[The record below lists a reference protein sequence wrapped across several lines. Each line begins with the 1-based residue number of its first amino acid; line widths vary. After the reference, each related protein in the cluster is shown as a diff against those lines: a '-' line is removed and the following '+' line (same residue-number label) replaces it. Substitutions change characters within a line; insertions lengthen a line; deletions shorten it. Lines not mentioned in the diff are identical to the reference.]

1 MKRHRTPTAAAAAM
15 IFCLAGGA
23 GPAEADLAGDF
34 RKLVEMRDVLLRTL
48 ERRQAFER
56 SKGACQDVYLRF
68 DEGADRDDMDVVLRR
83 AGGAWKA
90 GYAEVPGWCQG
101 TMQEWRAFYL
111 ANGAGCAWR
120 PNMRFDVD
128 ASAVR
133 LDGDRL
139 AGKAA
144 ITFRLDQTMDE
155 KLPPGTPVGW
165 WDRFI
170 PTGHTRVRK
179 QTYELG
185 AAVHKDVYL
194 FDLVLEGGVNWDP
207 RKTGRRNHKGPII
220 RRPIFVWL
228 QSPCTRFT
236 LAKVQTPT
244 WSGGFHEADAT
255 GLTFGGGR
263 LTGKLVVMLHQDGW
277 MPWGRGKTWQKP
289 PHVIDFV
296 LDATLK
302 NHVLSGAYKATGD
315 MGTFEGTVRG
325 RGGRAVIGRFQADG
339 DVGEHH
345 GTFRGMLLD
354 DWAPAKQQVAQVGAL
369 PKAGAAAFA
378 ASKVNRLLQEIRA
391 LHLCLQH
398 YPLPLREAL
407 AQADTAAPV
416 WDGDKA
422 PDAEVVAAYVE
433 AARELVSAARP
444 PDAVLPEAK
453 PEGAGDSLSLGV
465 EAAPVKDG
473 VNVLPA
479 GARDEWYYLPS
490 WRLTGPFEQRVGL
503 ANDTAFVAEIV
514 PMAGLAYRQE
524 IDRFGAR
531 REDAQSH
538 TWQPQTCTGPR
549 LGPPWDKAGFYT
561 RFAGQVWY
569 AAARL
574 AADKARTVWLSLE
587 ACENAKLWVNGR
599 LVWADEEKPWRC
611 RERGRA
617 FVPVGLKAGANDL
630 LVRAHRDRRP
640 SWVRLAVRADQPMLG
655 EPAAQPPKTF
665 AGPFVFPE
673 AAPPLVWDIDK
684 GINVAWRSAAAG
696 GRTRPVLAGD
706 ALLATSGCDALACV
720 DAATGKV
727 RWKSRANILELIDP
741 KAFESWKKTPDEAK
755 LEELLKERAE
765 ELGVRL
771 RGLGDVR
778 AREAVSDGKHG
789 WIVSGLG
796 AAACYDLAGKRRW
809 LVRTDLTIPI
819 VHLWKGVLVIEGA
832 AAGKWKV
839 PKELQDTDPKKR
851 PRMVGVL
858 LLEAATGKELAR
870 WTMPGQLH
878 GSASRVVTCADG
890 SVAVLLTSN
899 GSMIDLAGRRRLP
912 PVDLEEPGHPGGG
925 AGGGYGGGSGYAI
938 TTNGDTL
945 FLTTQAQS
953 VAARLWSPDGKRLAY
968 AHLWESN
975 YEHGGFGSMF
985 APSVATERFLFIW
998 HPVLERGPHCPD
1010 PRLELLVHD
1019 ARTGRP
1025 LAKLKPAMDSAVS
1038 HGVMPVV
1045 AGKYLFCLDSGGG
1058 SHGGSGFGSHGGS
1071 GFGQVT
1077 VTTAD
1082 EQVQLIA
1089 KNHIDLATTASPLF
1103 AGSRM
1108 YLRSP
1113 KALTCIAVTTDAGRK
1128 YQAQALAAA
1137 LLKEIGAPPAT
1148 AAPRVVE
1155 PTVLPDAAGGKV
1167 PVGKLVDGRSTE
1179 FWLAAGPF
1187 PGGGAKLD
1195 AGGLKPRIAG
1205 AVRCNDQTKPFAAV
1219 SRDYAYNDPPT
1230 YVRSYTLQGTG
1241 DIVPTFSTRLDP
1253 QCCSG
1258 LQAGAGVFLTV
1269 LDNTRDRIVVPTLQR
1284 PNVTQWLGGKGVKL
1298 GEPLHLGPGL
1308 YPYVVCVAP
1317 GYYKVE
1323 QKEVLP
1329 PVDVAKA
1336 LAAGAIRDMGWPKA
1350 WKVFGPLPPD
1360 TKPLEP
1366 AALKAVPDKI
1376 TVGKRDYVP
1385 CDIPADGATVYLT
1398 SLVGL
1403 APGQKPD
1410 PANAPKELRIGVESL
1425 AYAFAVID
1433 CPADGMLYVT
1443 AGADWFMRWYLDG
1456 EVVYDTMKG
1465 GNAAAPTDVK
1475 AHPFA
1480 ERVTKGRHVLAVQ
1493 VKPGSNG
1500 WSFSSQAGF
1509 TDKPADQLAQFR
1521 VPTKQKPSA
1530 PDFRLAPAFKEVPH
1544 PPTRMRRWRRCVR
1557 DRRWRL
1563 QAVIRDLPGTPEA
1576 KIAADLLARVKD

>member
-1 MKRHRTPTAAAAAM
+1 M
-15 IFCLAGGA
+15 LLGA
-23 GPAEADLAGDF
+23 
-34 RKLVEMRDVLLRTL
+34 L
-48 ERRQAFER
+48 ERRQAADG
-56 SKGACQDVYLRF
+56 SKGPREDLYLRF

-83 AGGAWKA
+83 AGGAWRA
-90 GYAEVPGWCQG
+90 AYAEVPGWCQG

-111 ANGAGCAWR
+111 ASGAGSAWR
-120 PNMRFDVD
+120 PSMRFDVD
-128 ASAVR
+128 AAGVR
-133 LDGDRL
+133 LDGEHL

-144 ITFRLDQTMDE
+144 IAFRLDQTMDE

-170 PTGHTRVRK
+170 PTGHTQLRR
-179 QTYELG
+179 QTYDLD
-185 AAVHKDVYL
+185 AAVYKDVYL
-194 FDLVLEGGVNWDP
+194 FDLVLAGGVNWDP
-207 RKTGRRNHKGPII
+207 RKTGRRNYTGPIV
-220 RRPIFVWL
+220 RRPIFIRL
-228 QSPCTRFT
+228 QAPCTRFS
-236 LAKVQTPT
+236 LAQARTPT
-244 WSGGFHEADAT
+244 WNGGFHEADAT
-255 GLTFGGGR
+255 GLTFGAGR

-277 MPWGRGKTWQKP
+277 MPWGRGKTYQKP
-289 PHVIDFV
+289 PLVIDFV
-296 LDATLK
+296 LAAALK
-302 NHVLSGAYKATGD
+302 NHVLSGTYKATGD

-325 RGGRAVIGRFQADG
+325 RGGRAVIGRFKADG

-354 DWAPAKQQVAQVGAL
+354 NRAPPRQQVARLGAT
-369 PKAGAAAFA
+369 PAAGAAAFA
-378 ASKVNRLLQEIRA
+378 ASKINRLFQEIRA

-398 YPLPLREAL
+398 YPLPLGEAL
-407 AQADTAAPV
+407 TQADTAAPV
-416 WDGDKA
+416 WEGDNA
-422 PDAEVVAAYVE
+422 PGAEAVAAYVR
-433 AARELVSAARP
+433 ALRELVTAARP
-444 PDAVLPEAK
+444 PDAALPEPK
-453 PEGAGDSLSLGV
+453 PEGTGDSVSLGV
-465 EAAPVKDG
+465 VRAAVRDG

-479 GARDEWYYLPS
+479 GAKDEWYYLPS
-490 WRLTGPFEQRVGL
+490 WQVIGPFEQRVGL
-503 ANDTAFVAEIV
+503 ANDTALVAEVV
-514 PMAGLAYRQE
+514 PMPGLAWRQPV
-524 IDRFGAR
+524 DRFGAR
-531 REDAQSH
+531 KEDAPSH
-538 TWQPQTCTGPR
+538 TWQVHTCTGPR
-549 LGPPWDKAGFYT
+549 LGPPWEKAGFYT

-569 AAARL
+569 AAAAL

-587 ACENAKLWVNGR
+587 ACEHAKLWINGR
-599 LVWADEEKPWRC
+599 LVWADAEKPWRY
-611 RERGRA
+611 RRRGRA
-617 FVPVGLKAGANDL
+617 FVPVGLKVGTNL
-630 LVRAHRDRRP
+630 LFVRAHRDRRP
-640 SWVRLAVRADQPMLG
+640 SWVRLAVRADQPTLG
-655 EPAAQPPKTF
+655 EPPAQPTTTF

-673 AAPPLVWDIDK
+673 ADPPLAWDIGQ

-706 ALLATSGCDALACV
+706 ALLATSGCDTLVCA

-727 RWKSRANILELIDP
+727 RWKRRANILELIDA
-741 KAFESWKKTPDEAK
+741 KAFESWNRTPDETK

-771 RGLGDVR
+771 GRLSDLRV
-778 AREAVSDGKHG
+778 REAVSDGRHG

-809 LVRTDLTIPI
+809 LVRTNLTSPI
-819 VHLWKGVLVIEGA
+819 VHLWKDVLAIEGA
-832 AAGKWKV
+832 ATARWEV
-839 PKELQDTDPKKR
+839 PKELQGPDPRKR
-851 PRMVGVL
+851 GRMVGVL
-858 LLEAATGKELAR
+858 LLDAATGRELAR

-878 GSASRVVTCADG
+878 GSASRVVTCAGG

-899 GSMIDLAGRRRLP
+899 GSMIDLASRKLLP
-912 PVDLEEPGHPGGG
+912 AVDLEEPGHPGGG
-925 AGGGYGGGSGYAI
+925 AGGGYGSGSGYAI
-938 TTNGDTL
+938 TTNADTL
-945 FLTTQAQS
+945 FLTTQEES

-968 AHLWESN
+968 GHLWESN

-985 APSVATERFLFIW
+985 APSVATERWLFIW
-998 HPVLERGPHCPD
+998 QPVLERGPHCPD

-1025 LAKLKPAMDSAVS
+1025 LAKLKPAMANAVS
-1038 HGVMPVV
+1038 HGVTPVV

-1058 SHGGSGFGSHGGS
+1058 SHGGSGFG
-1071 GFGQVT
+1071 QVT

-1082 EQVQLIA
+1082 DQVQFIA
-1089 KNHIDLATTASPLF
+1089 GNRIDRGTTASPLF

-1113 KALTCIAVTTDAGRK
+1113 EALTCIAVTTDAGRS
-1128 YQAQALAAA
+1128 YQAKALAAT

-1148 AAPRVVE
+1148 AAPRLVE
-1155 PTVLPDAAGGKV
+1155 PTALPDTAGGKV

-1195 AGGLKPRIAG
+1195 PAGLKPRIAA
-1205 AVRCNDQTKPFAAV
+1205 AVRCNGQAKPFAAV

-1269 LDNTRDRIVVPTLQR
+1269 LDNTRDRIVVPTLR
-1284 PNVTQWLGGKGVKL
+1284 KPNVTQWLGSKPAKL
-1298 GEPLHLGPGL
+1298 GEPLHLRPGL

-1317 GYYKVE
+1317 EYYQVEEKVIT
-1323 QKEVLP
+1323 P

-1336 LAAGAIRDMGWPKA
+1336 LAAGAIRDIGWPKA

-1360 TKPLEP
+1360 AKPLEP

-1376 TVGKRDYVP
+1376 TVGPRDYVP

-1443 AGADWFMRWYLDG
+1443 ACADWFMRWYLDG

-1480 ERVTKGRHVLAVQ
+1480 QPLTRGRHVLAVQ
-1493 VKPGSNG
+1493 VKPGSKG

-1509 TDKPADQLAQFR
+1509 TDKPADQLAALR
-1521 VPTKQKPSA
+1521 VPTKQKPEA

-1544 PPTRMRRWRRCVR
+1544 PPTRMRMWRRRVR

-1563 QAVIRDLPGTPEA
+1563 QAVVRDLPGTPQA
-1576 KIAADLLARVKD
+1576 RIAADLLTRVKD